1 MMADTIF
8 EAGLWPTFCILT
20 KTRFSRFFYFV
31 ADSARALRRRRCAD
45 GVETS
50 VSFQNATGP

>member
-31 ADSARALRRRRCAD
+31 ADISLLPHCK
-45 GVETS
+45 
-50 VSFQNATGP
+50 FIWATVY